1 MIHKKEMKLI
11 LLLISF
17 LIIFLFLNKVFN
29 FTIPC
34 LFHEITNLYCPG
46 CGITRMFLALFK
58 LDFYQAFRYNPL
70 VFILL
75 ILSIVYFLVK
85 KIGKLNFK
93 LPNYIYYYL
102 LFIVIIYGILRNI
115 PLFSF
120 LAPTEL

>member
-17 LIIFLFLNKVFN
+17 LIIFSFLNKVFN

>member
-1 MIHKKEMKLI
+1 MIRKKEMKLI

-120 LAPTEL
+120 LAPTTL